1 MSRVVKAIRATGTSG
16 KVASKPFLAV
26 ARGGK
31 YTLHSEDLAAKSG
44 KPLRYG
50 INKVLVG
57 TLEEAA
63 DLLATGGFHIRL
75 YNAEHKQS
83 NLRAPHQVM
92 IVT

>member
-1 MSRVVKAIRATGTSG
+1 MSRVVKEIRATGTSG
-16 KVASKPFLAV
+16 EVAGKPFFAV

-50 INKVLVG
+50 VNKVLVD

-63 DLLATGGFHIRL
+63 DLLATGSFHIRV

-83 NLRAPHQVM
+83 NLRAPDQVV
-92 IVT
+92 VT